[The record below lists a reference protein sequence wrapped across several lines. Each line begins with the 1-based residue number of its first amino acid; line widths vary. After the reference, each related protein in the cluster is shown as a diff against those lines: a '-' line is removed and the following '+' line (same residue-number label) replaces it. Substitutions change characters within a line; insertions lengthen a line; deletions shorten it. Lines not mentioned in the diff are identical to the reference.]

1 MIVIKDNKE
10 LKKYC
15 EKLSNDEFITVDTE
29 FMRTTTFW
37 PDLCLIQLAGPSG
50 ECIIDPI
57 ENDIDLADFFELMR
71 KPEVTKV
78 IHSGRQDLEIFYKL
92 SGELPK
98 PLFDTQVAAMVCGYG
113 EQVGYS
119 QLVMEIIGEK
129 IDKASQ
135 FTDWSIRPLSE
146 AQLQYALA
154 DVTYLRDVYR
164 NLKDNLEKNNRSE
177 WLEEEMEI
185 LNDPL
190 TYDPPLDSLW
200 KKIKNKFNK
209 SEDLAVLQCLAIWR
223 ETQARKRNLVRN
235 RIMKDETLVEIAQQ
249 KPKNI
254 GDMKK
259 LRTLP
264 RRYTKDSDAKGIIKI
279 VRQGLEMPKD
289 KMPKVKI
296 GMAMP
301 KEKRAGLELIKMLLK
316 IVAEKEGVA
325 AKLIATSNQLEK
337 LIAKPQEENI
347 IMKGWRYK
355 IFGEQAQKMLNGE
368 IVIGFEND
376 KIILK

>member
-1 MIVIKDNKE
+1 MIVVKNNKE
-10 LKKYC
+10 LKEYC
-15 EKLSNDEFITVDTE
+15 EKLSNDEFVTVDTE

-57 ENDIDLADFFELMR
+57 GNDIDLTDFFELMR
-71 KPEVTKV
+71 KPDVTKV

-119 QLVMEIIGEK
+119 QLVMEIIGKK

-164 NLKDNLEKNNRSE
+164 NLKNNLKENNRSE

-235 RIMKDETLVEIAQQ
+235 RVMKDETLVEIAQQ

-355 IFGEQAQKMLNGE
+355 IFGEKAQKMLNGE